1 MNIIFLLG
9 NGFDVNLDLK
19 TKYTDFYKH
28 YKNIEPKN
36 ESIRKLKNKIE
47 DEETWADLELA
58 LGMYTSEIKTK
69 NEFIEIFEDIGD
81 NLAEYLRHLETIVDS
96 FEIDETKFYEHLSY
110 PERLLPA
117 AQKNQVEQIRVKWD
131 GHHWQTYVITF
142 NYTKTFEKLIGE
154 NNISIEMGSRGNP
167 KIYYQGINHVHGY
180 IDDRMVMGVNDISQ
194 IENKLFHNDPEIL
207 NAFVKSQCNKAMQH
221 LIDNKCEQRIQ
232 SANLICIYGSSLG
245 ITDKLWWETIGTR
258 LKHECYLIIFW
269 YEPVEIIPR
278 RDYKR
283 DLIREKVKRD
293 FLEKT
298 KLSEKEKE
306 LAYSKI
312 FVGINRNLFKIKKVR
327 TSYFYSY

>member
-28 YKNIEPKN
+28 YKDIESN
-36 ESIRKLKNKIE
+36 DDSIVKLKKKIE
-47 DEETWADLELA
+47 DEKTWADLESA
-58 LGMYTSEIKTK
+58 LGKYTSQIQTK
-69 NEFIEIFEDIGD
+69 KEFIKIFEDIGD
-81 NLAEYLRHLETIVDS
+81 NLAEYLRQQEEIVDS
-96 FEIDETKFYEHLSY
+96 IEIDEKKFHEHLSY

-117 AQKNQVEQIRVKWD
+117 AQKNQVEKLRVKWKD
-131 GHHWQTYVITF
+131 HHWQTYVITF

-154 NNISIEMGSRGNP
+154 DNHRLEIGSRGNP
-167 KIYYQGINHVHGY
+167 KINYQGINHVHGY

-194 IENKLFHNDPEIL
+194 IENKLFHKDPEIL
-207 NAFVKSQCNKAMQH
+207 NAFVKNQCNKAMQH
-221 LIDNKCEQRIQ
+221 LIDNQCEQHIL
-232 SANLICIYGSSLG
+232 SAHLICIYGSSLG

-258 LKHECYLIIFW
+258 LKHECHLIIFW
-269 YEPVEIIPR
+269 YEPIEIPPR

-283 DLIREKVKRD
+283 DLIREEVKRA

-298 KLSEKEKE
+298 QLSEEEKE

-312 FVGINRNLFKIKKVR
+312 FVGINRDLFKIKK
-327 TSYFYSY
+327 SKKQ